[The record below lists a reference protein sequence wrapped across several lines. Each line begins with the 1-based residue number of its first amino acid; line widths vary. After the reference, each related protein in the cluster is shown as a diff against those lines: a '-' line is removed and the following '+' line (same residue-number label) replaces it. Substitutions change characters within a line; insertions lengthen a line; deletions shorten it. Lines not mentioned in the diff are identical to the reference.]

1 MEMEM
6 LDLSQ
11 PIPAHTLLDQPLVI
25 SVATCTDD
33 LNNGNFRDVDL
44 SRRFLDDLNNV
55 TGFNA
60 TNNFKP
66 IQTQKSNYYKKPD
79 LSKFRYKFNGK
90 TCVREFL
97 TNFDEYCVARD
108 IADNHI
114 LNSFAEVLTDSALK
128 WFRSVRPNILTWQR
142 LRLELLKR
150 FDKLNFDYQLEFDL
164 RTRKQ
169 RQGETL
175 SDFIIDLVDMS
186 NRLTIPLQDLAL
198 LEILRHNM
206 LPSYSMHLLGRNIIS
221 IDELVQFSK
230 IIEEYNSTQT
240 EERKPQ
246 IEGRKFYK
254 KPNVA
259 VVTTPPSAKNCLKCD
274 ENGHSFR
281 ECKNIPGMI
290 CFRCKKANTTVK
302 NCNNCNPAVNDQQP
316 STSNS
321 NSKN

>member
-1 MEMEM
+1 MEKEL
-6 LDLSQ
+6 LDLSE
-11 PIPAHTLLDQPLVI
+11 PRLAHSLLDQPLVI

-33 LNNGNFRDVDL
+33 LNDHPQNIEL
-44 SRRFLDDLNNV
+44 SGRFLDDLNNL
-55 TGFNA
+55 TEMNA
-60 TNNFKP
+60 TNNLKP
-66 IQTQKSNYYKKPD
+66 IQTVKGNFYKKPD

-97 TNFDEYCVARD
+97 TNFEEYCVARD

-128 WFRSVRPNILTWQR
+128 WFRSVRTNIFTWQR
-142 LRLELLKR
+142 LKFELLRR

-186 NRLTIPLQDLAL
+186 NRLTIPLQELTL

-206 LPSYSMHLLGRNIIS
+206 LPKYSMHLLGRNIIS
-221 IDELVQFSK
+221 INELVQFSK

-246 IEGRKFYK
+246 IDARKFNK
-254 KPNVA
+254 KPYVA
-259 VVTTPPSAKNCLKCD
+259 VVTSPPSAKNCLKCD
-274 ENGHSFR
+274 ESGHSFK
-281 ECKNIPGMI
+281 ECRKIPGMI

-302 NCNNCNPAVNDQQP
+302 FCTNCNPVVDNEQP
-316 STSNS
+316 GIS